1 MDRTL
6 ISIFR
11 WGLFALACVFLYT
24 QVAAK
29 DSRLWS
35 EAFAASL
42 SWPLAFV
49 LLLAVVNWGLEAFK
63 WKLLMRPV
71 EIVNYGRA
79 VRATLAGTSVG
90 LFTPNRTGEFV
101 GRVWFVRPS
110 ARMRAGFATA
120 LGSMAQFTSTMIAGA
135 AAVVVVLCTGAIVPW
150 KGTWVGHTVLVL
162 ALLVTTFSLLLYFYP
177 RVFQAGLG
185 ALPVLRRLRASA
197 LVLNEFST
205 TEQTHV
211 LGLSLLRYAVFAAQF
226 VVLLTLSCGPGLW
239 KEAALAVPLIYLVTT
254 LVPTMLLTELGVRG
268 GTAVAILSPWGLHEP
283 GILTACFTLWVINL
297 VLPAAI
303 GSVLLLA
310 RRSATASVPVTR

>member
-11 WGLFALACVFLYT
+11 WGLFALACIFLYT
-24 QVAAK
+24 QVVAK

-35 EAFAASL
+35 EAFAASM
-42 SWPLAFV
+42 SWPLLIV
-49 LLLAVVNWGLEAFK
+49 LLLAVVNWGVEAFK

-71 EIVNYGRA
+71 EVVDYGRA

-90 LFTPNRTGEFV
+90 LFTPNRTGEFI
-101 GRVWFVRPS
+101 GRVWFVREGS
-110 ARMRAGFATA
+110 RMRAGFATA

-135 AAVVVVLCTGAIVPW
+135 AAVVVVFFTGAIVPW
-150 KGTWVGHTVLVL
+150 KGTSVSYLVLGL
-162 ALLVTTFSLLLYFYP
+162 ALLVTMASLLFYFFP
-177 RVFQAGLG
+177 RLLQAGLG
-185 ALPVLRRLRASA
+185 ALPVLRRFRGAS

-205 TEQTHV
+205 REQSQV
-211 LGLSLLRYAVFAAQF
+211 LGLSLVRYAVFALQF
-226 VVLLTLSCGPGLW
+226 VVLLTLCCGPALW
-239 KEAALAVPLIYLVTT
+239 REAALAVPLIYLVTT

-303 GSVLLLA
+303 GSVLLVA
-310 RRSATASVPVTR
+310 RRATPSAVPTVR